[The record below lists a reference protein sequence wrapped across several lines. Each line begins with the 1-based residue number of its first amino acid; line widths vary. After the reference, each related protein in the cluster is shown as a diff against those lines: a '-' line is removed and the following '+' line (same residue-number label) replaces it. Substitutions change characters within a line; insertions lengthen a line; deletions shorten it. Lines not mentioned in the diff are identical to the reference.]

1 MTDRPTAAPDGV
13 LRWPADPAF
22 FVDTTRC
29 PACFAPLP
37 SPRCAACGLDL
48 GVPASVEL
56 LEVGTRLHAE
66 SVSRAALIARMRAAQ
81 AVPTVSV
88 ATQQAAARPPQAG
101 TTAPSAD
108 APATGAPAAAVTATA
123 AAVATAPPAVPSPAA
138 PAAPV
143 PSAPPASPTPAA
155 APFVAPPAAVPP
167 ASVPPAS
174 ADDHRPR
181 RSGVQVF
188 LLGLGVVLLSITAIV
203 FLFYAYLV
211 TSLEVRSIITA
222 VLSVAVLGIAWL
234 LRARRLPGTAEG
246 VASVAVVLLLLDVW
260 IVRANGLFGTDALDA
275 VGYTGGALLVVA
287 ALLALARR
295 VTGIRTT
302 GFVAAALLPVATYLL
317 ATQLA
322 PEGDVPTGVW
332 AGSLAVAVLG
342 AAGAVLPPLVERT
355 ILLVAGF
362 TGGGVAVLTAAWAM
376 PELAWHPLWGFL
388 GAAAA
393 WLLLV
398 IVLGARAGA
407 VAPMWRLVAA
417 SAFGLSAALAPA
429 VSIALEIESGTAIW
443 LAPAV
448 TGAVLCLFAVVLR
461 RSGVRPG
468 AELCAFLGAALVAVG
483 SALPGAL
490 VGLAAIGA
498 RFVAGIPAPGLGR
511 GGPLGLDAATELGAV
526 LLPVVVALG
535 SAATLAILGRLRRFV
550 ALPVGAALAAV
561 VVVGAV
567 VEAPWVTATIW
578 PAVALGA
585 LAWAGFARPASEA
598 LLAVLAVAGVAA
610 AVLAVTFGFTAPD
623 VWPVTSGA
631 VLLAAVGGRVLSG
644 RIWGARATAIGLV
657 HVVVAGLLTIAVLAS
672 LAWWL
677 ESRGVRFDEPSTA
690 PWLILGIGSSVLLG
704 VAGLVR
710 LGTTGDRIAL
720 TVPLLGSAVVAA
732 AAFAL
737 DAPDATWSWLPA
749 SLLAA
754 ASVPW
759 LRRSAP
765 SGVRIAVA
773 AIAPL
778 ALGAASGLLALDLAG
793 RDTVA
798 YAVAGAALAAAALA
812 HLARRGRG
820 DAAMIGWSVAV
831 AILGLAAITWAVA
844 GASEPWL
851 VFAILAPVPIVLA
864 ALAGDPI
871 AGESP
876 QRHVAWLTAVLAVA
890 AVWSRLLGDGVDTV
904 EAYTLPLAAALI
916 ACGLLIA
923 WRRAPVGS
931 TSRGRTALFSVAAGV
946 AVLPS
951 VGSAGD
957 SELRTLVLVAAGAI
971 VALAAGFL
979 PQSLRGV
986 PVRLIGVATGW
997 TAVTG
1002 AALVRGL
1009 SVARTGDGV
1018 LPPEFWPV
1026 IALACGVVITVVW
1039 ARTESRPEQ
1048 LAEVG
1053 LAASLAVA
1061 SLPTVLAIVSGDE
1074 SSLRAAVLFTVVG
1087 AAHVAGAATRARPF
1101 AGPVFAW
1108 TTRGILVLGGV
1119 LALVSA
1125 TVDPFDLVTAPIG
1138 LAFVAAGAVA
1148 LRRSPGLGSWPALGT
1163 GLAILLVPPLLADF
1177 LDPELWRNVALGV
1190 VALATLLAGVVRRL
1204 QAPFVLGGGVLL
1216 VHAIV
1221 QLWPAITWL
1230 YEAVWWWLWLGI
1242 AGVLLVVLAATYERQ
1257 LRLARSTISSIGALR

>member
-29 PACFAPLP
+29 PACFALLS

-66 SVSRAALIARMRAAQ
+66 STSRAALIARMRAAQ

-88 ATQQAAARPPQAG
+88 ATPSSRASVASQPGTMPPA
-101 TTAPSAD
+101 AD
-108 APATGAPAAAVTATA
+108 APAAVPTAVPAAVS
-123 AAVATAPPAVPSPAA
+123 APPTVPAPAA
-138 PAAPV
+138 PAPV
-143 PSAPPASPTPAA
+143 A
-155 APFVAPPAAVPP
+155 APLIEPTT
-167 ASVPPAS
+167 SVPPVVAPVD
-174 ADDHRPR
+174 ARPR

-222 VLSVAVLGIAWL
+222 VLSVVVLGIAWL

-246 VASVAVVLLLLDVW
+246 VAAVAVVLLLLDVW

-302 GFVAAALLPVATYLL
+302 GFAAAALLPVATYLL

-342 AAGAVLPPLVERT
+342 AAALALPPLVERT

-362 TGGGVAVLTAAWAM
+362 AGGGVAMLTATWAM

-388 GAAAA
+388 GAAVA

-398 IVLGARAGA
+398 VVLGARAA
-407 VAPMWRLVAA
+407 TVAPVWRIVAA
-417 SAFGLSAALAPA
+417 SALGLSTALAPA
-429 VSIALEIESGTAIW
+429 VSIAVEVESGTAIW

-448 TGAVLCLFAVVLR
+448 TGAVLCLFAVALR

-483 SALPGAL
+483 SALPGAI

-511 GGPLGLDAATELGAV
+511 GGSLGLDPATELGAV
-526 LLPVVVALG
+526 LLPVVVCLG

-561 VVVGAV
+561 VAVGAV
-567 VEAPWVTATIW
+567 AEEPWVTATIW

-585 LAWAGFARPASEA
+585 LAWAGFARPTSEA

-610 AVLAVTFGFTAPD
+610 AVLAVTFGFTVPD

-631 VLLAAVGGRVLSG
+631 VLVAAVGGRVLSG

-657 HVVVAGLLTIAVLAS
+657 HLVVAGLLTITVLAS

-677 ESRGVRFDEPSTA
+677 ESRGARFDEPSTA
-690 PWLILGIGSSVLLG
+690 PWLILGIGSSVLVG

-710 LGTTGDRIAL
+710 VGTTGDRIAVA
-720 TVPLLGSAVVAA
+720 VPLLGSAVVAA

-754 ASVPW
+754 ASAPW

-765 SGVRIAVA
+765 SGVRIAAA

-778 ALGAASGLLALDLAG
+778 ALGAAGGLLALDLAG
-793 RDTVA
+793 HDAVAYTVA
-798 YAVAGAALAAAALA
+798 GTALAAAALA
-812 HLARRGRG
+812 HLVTRGRG
-820 DAAMIGWSVAV
+820 DVAMIGWSASVAML
-831 AILGLAAITWAVA
+831 ALAAITWAFA
-844 GASEPWL
+844 GAGEPWL

-890 AVWSRLLGDGVDTV
+890 AVWSRLLGDGVEVV

-916 ACGLLIA
+916 LCGLLIT
-923 WRRAPVGS
+923 WRRVPAGT
-931 TSRGRTALFSVAAGV
+931 TSRGRTALFAVAGGV

-951 VGSAGD
+951 IGSAAD
-957 SELRTLVLVAAGAI
+957 SELRTLVLVSAGAV

-986 PVRLIGVATGW
+986 PVRLIGAATGW

-1002 AALVRGL
+1002 AGLVRGL

-1018 LPPEFWPV
+1018 LPLEFWPL
-1026 IALACGVVITVVW
+1026 IALAFGLVVTVVW
-1039 ARTESRPEQ
+1039 ARTGSRPEQ

-1053 LAASLAVA
+1053 LAASLAAA

-1087 AAHVAGAATRARPF
+1087 AAHVAGTATRARPF

-1108 TTRGILVLGGV
+1108 TTRGFLVLGGV

-1125 TVDPFDLVTAPIG
+1125 TVDPFDLITAPIG

-1148 LRRSPGLGSWPALGT
+1148 MRRSPELGSWPALGV

-1177 LDPELWRNVALGV
+1177 IDPELWRNVALGV
-1190 VALATLLAGVVRRL
+1190 VALATLLAGVARRL